1 MAADGKL
8 FAAQKSQAYYS
19 AVDAV
24 LFDAD
29 AVAGRVVGAAQMS
42 QAQLGLWFYEPA
54 CVQVLSVAV
63 FGADAVSPGI
73 VIGFSSD
80 VVWIYQFKV
89 IGQLAAA
96 GDNVDVMPLAAQ
108 PAARQRPSSLFR
120 KRLLPQNL
128 FA

>member
-42 QAQLGLWFYEPA
+42 QAQLGLWFYAPA
-54 CVQVLSVAV
+54 CVQGLSVAV
-63 FGADAVSPGI
+63 LSAASVSPG
-73 VIGFSSD
+73 VVVGFGG
-80 VVWIYQFKV
+80 I
-89 IGQLAAA
+89 AA
-96 GDNVDVMPLAAQ
+96 
-108 PAARQRPSSLFR
+108 
-120 KRLLPQNL
+120 
-128 FA
+128 